1 MDEKRLDALFNGL
14 TAVHTTTENK
24 LPVHQSERKK
34 AKGNTSRSKQKKHEQ
49 ENGEERFCT
58 IVSAEAVK
66 KLRIIATRE
75 GLQIKDVVDAA
86 FTKAIA
92 SYERKH
98 GKIEDKPKKNT
109 ADLF

>member
-14 TAVHTTTENK
+14 TGVHNTTENEA
-24 LPVHQSERKK
+24 PTTHSGGKK
-34 AKGNTSRSKQKKHEQ
+34 AKSSTTRSKQKKHEQ

-58 IVSAEAVK
+58 IVGTETIK

-86 FTKAIA
+86 FSKAIA

-98 GKIEDKPKKNT
+98 GKIEDKPKKDMS
-109 ADLF
+109 DLF